1 MLVNQISTELVSID
15 AIHKYIVE
23 ELLNDADIVI
33 ETEEDLL
40 LSGFLDSMNVVRL
53 VAHLE
58 EKSTLTIPPEDI
70 TLENFGTLGHIHSY
84 LNSDLQNRVQ
94 NQG

>member
-1 MLVNQISTELVSID
+1 MNETNKELVSIET
-15 AIHKYIVE
+15 IHKYIVE
-23 ELLNDADIVI
+23 ELLNDAAI
-33 ETEEDLL
+33 EIEREEDLL

-70 TLENFGTLGHIHSY
+70 TLENFGTLGNIYSY
-84 LNSDLQNRVQ
+84 LNSDLQNRS
-94 NQG
+94 